1 MSACRAAASDDISR
15 LRLLIEP
22 ALFVASYRGL
32 SVMVGVRLCAGSC
45 SSFKPYAEIVGEGYS
60 CLASLPAGRL
70 GMLYVQ
76 IDTNDHSLGD
86 PLSNVAFQL
95 VTQNQGLLEEEEG
108 NGVGDLFS
116 LRW

>member
-32 SVMVGVRLCAGSC
+32 QRDGNVRLCAGSC

-76 IDTNDHSLGD
+76 IDANDHSLGD

-95 VTQNQGLLEEEEG
+95 VTQNQGLLEEAEG
-108 NGVGDLFS
+108 NGASDFFS
-116 LRW
+116 PRW

>member
-1 MSACRAAASDDISR
+1 M
-15 LRLLIEP
+15 
-22 ALFVASYRGL
+22 
-32 SVMVGVRLCAGSC
+32 RLCAGSC

-95 VTQNQGLLEEEEG
+95 VTQNQGLEEEEG
-108 NGVGDLFS
+108 NGAGDLFS